1 MPTTTTAANY
11 GAISSPTTTT
21 TWQQPPPPP
30 TSNLITTP
38 RSWREFLDISALSRP
53 HSYDDAMLRLRRNLT
68 YFQFN
73 YTVVILLIVFLS
85 LLWQPVSMIVF
96 LILLVAWFF
105 LYFSRNGPLVILNRT
120 MDDRII
126 LGVLGIVTVVGLVST
141 HVGVNV
147 LLSLIVGVVVVG
159 LHASFRVIEDL
170 YVDEESG
177 LLSVVGGTQVPPI
190 RTNYTPI

>member
-1 MPTTTTAANY
+1 MPTTTITASY
-11 GAISSPTTTT
+11 GSISAPFTA
-21 TWQQPPPPP
+21 TWQPPPPI
-30 TSNLITTP
+30 SNLISTP
-38 RSWREFLDISALSRP
+38 PSWREFLDISALSRP
-53 HSYDDAMLRLRRNLT
+53 HSYDNAMLRLRRNLN

-73 YTVVILLIVFLS
+73 YAAIILVIVFLS

-105 LYFSRNGPLVILNRT
+105 LYFSRSGPLVILNRT
-120 MDDRII
+120 IDDRII
-126 LGVLGIVTVVGLVST
+126 LSVLGIVTVVGLVST

-147 LLSLIVGVVVVG
+147 LVSLIVGVVVVG

-177 LLSVVGGTQVPPI
+177 LLSVVGGTQTPPI
-190 RTNYTPI
+190 RTNYTPIR

>member
-1 MPTTTTAANY
+1 MPTTTTATSY
-11 GAISSPTTTT
+11 GAISTPSTA
-21 TWQQPPPPP
+21 TWQPPPP
-30 TSNLITTP
+30 SNLIPTP

-53 HSYDDAMLRLRRNLT
+53 HSYDDAMLRLRRNLN

-73 YTVVILLIVFLS
+73 YAAVILLIVFLS

-120 MDDRII
+120 IDDRII
-126 LGVLGIVTVVGLVST
+126 LCGLGIVTVVGLVST

-147 LLSLIVGVVVVG
+147 LVSLIVGVVVVG

>member
-1 MPTTTTAANY
+1 
-11 GAISSPTTTT
+11 
-21 TWQQPPPPP
+21 
-30 TSNLITTP
+30 
-38 RSWREFLDISALSRP
+38 
-53 HSYDDAMLRLRRNLT
+53 
-68 YFQFN
+68 
-73 YTVVILLIVFLS
+73 
-85 LLWQPVSMIVF
+85 
-96 LILLVAWFF
+96 
-105 LYFSRNGPLVILNRT
+105 

>member
-1 MPTTTTAANY
+1 MPTTTTAPNY
-11 GAISSPTTTT
+11 GAISSPATT
-21 TWQQPPPPP
+21 TWQLQSPP
-30 TSNLITTP
+30 TSNLIATP

-126 LGVLGIVTVVGLVST
+126 LCVLGIVTVVGLVST

>member
-1 MPTTTTAANY
+1 MPTTTTAASY

-21 TWQQPPPPP
+21 WQPPPPP
-30 TSNLITTP
+30 TNLIPTP
-38 RSWREFLDISALSRP
+38 RSWREFLDISAFSRP
-53 HSYDDAMLRLRRNLT
+53 HSYDDAMVRLRRNLT

-73 YTVVILLIVFLS
+73 YAAVILLIVFLS

-120 MDDRII
+120 IDDRII
-126 LGVLGIVTVVGLVST
+126 LCGLGIVTVVGLVST

-147 LLSLIVGVVVVG
+147 LVSLIVGVVVVG

-170 YVDEESG
+170 YVDDESG
-177 LLSVVGGTQVPPI
+177 LHSVVGGTQVPPI
-190 RTNYTPI
+190 TNYTPI